1 MSEETPV
8 PSSENSS
15 SLYMRIARMI
25 DSIHSPAREKGE
37 SVSHFLRRVIINKRV
52 SKANFATNSVLTD
65 IAMEYSELFKDMV
78 HSMAPDSVGDKIF
91 TFVNNMVVMDKLLD
105 RVPRVLGIS
114 ADEQLK
120 RDMRKLWKS
129 AEVPIKIDFANTVI
143 DDRRSRQLEFFLDYV
158 GRKNVGDAL
167 DLKLLKYEVAN
178 GRNEKVTVSS
188 KFTILY
194 MNGRVTDVN
203 SNGCQ
208 TTTVVCKRYDRP
220 FIVVM
225 RQEDTGYYIVII
237 SDMCKAVDNS
247 YLFCSSSEWYN
258 ETLFVLRSGKDKF
271 HYRYT
276 DVPFSMFD
284 PNTMSLQAS
293 WGNDF
298 RIDTTFFS
306 VAKDRAPKWID
317 PSAQKLYNRI
327 YTGLESGIS
336 RSYALVGVPGTG
348 KTALTDY
355 IVANL
360 PDDTLVITLD
370 SERALHTFDNCG
382 GIHIFDIKCKHVL
395 VLLDDADRMYNEKMQ
410 LTMINMFTMLHNL
423 CPGLLGPGA
432 TASDKNFALVAT
444 INDPT
449 VFPDAVIKRSGRF
462 DEVINIKLPST
473 KMYAVVMAGMKREND
488 LTDYGSLK
496 YKLCFMYAKLRK
508 ITLADIR
515 NVYEIMLVHT
525 AKCIDCKFKFSAK
538 HFMHAVDVIVKN
550 KKNAGKN
557 YQI

>member
-1 MSEETPV
+1 MSEEHSS
-8 PSSENSS
+8 PSSENGST
-15 SLYMRIARMI
+15 LYMRISRMLE
-25 DSIHSPAREKGE
+25 SIHSPARENGE
-37 SVSHFLRRVIINKRV
+37 SVGHFLRRVLINKRA
-52 SKANFATNSVLTD
+52 SKAKLTTSSVVTD
-65 IAMEYSELFKDMV
+65 MAMEYSELVKDMV

-114 ADEQLK
+114 PTEQLK

-129 AEVPIKIDFANTVI
+129 AEIPIKLDFANTVI
-143 DDRRSRQLEFFLDYV
+143 DDRKIRQCEFFLDYV
-158 GRKNVGDAL
+158 GRKNVGDTL
-167 DLKLLKYEVAN
+167 DLKLLKYERAN
-178 GRNEKVTVSS
+178 GRDEKVTVVS
-188 KFTILY
+188 KFTIVF
-194 MNGRVTDVN
+194 MNGRVTDVK
-203 SNGCQ
+203 SSGCQ
-208 TTTVVCKRYDRP
+208 STTVVCKRYDKP
-220 FIVVM
+220 FILVM
-225 RQEDTGYYIVII
+225 RQEDTGYYAVIV
-237 SDMCKAVDNS
+237 SDLCKTIDNG
-247 YLFCSSSEWYN
+247 YVFCSSPEWYDS
-258 ETLFVLRSGKDKF
+258 TLFVLSAEKDKF
-271 HYRYT
+271 HYRYNDIT
-276 DVPFSMFD
+276 FSMFD

-298 RIDTTFFS
+298 CIDTGFFKT
-306 VAKDRAPKWID
+306 AKERAPKWID
-317 PSAQKLYNRI
+317 PSARKLYHHI

-360 PDDTLVITLD
+360 PEDTLVITLD
-370 SERALHTFDNCG
+370 SERSLHVFDNCG

-410 LTMINMFTMLHNL
+410 LTMINMFTTLHNL
-423 CPGLLGPGA
+423 CPGLLGPRGLD
-432 TASDKNFALVAT
+432 TNKNFALIAT

-473 KMYAVVMAGMKREND
+473 KMYATVMTGMKQDND
-488 LTDYGSLK
+488 LTNYCSLK
-496 YKLCFMYAKLRK
+496 YKLCFMYAKMRN

-525 AKCIDCKFKFSAK
+525 AKCIDCNYKFSAK

-557 YQI
+557 YKI